1 MHANIV
7 NVVELLLLALE
18 FFEQEAMCCHLA
30 FSTVSHSSYHVM
42 LGDVSNESRP
52 LHDLRRITSSQ
63 R

>member
-1 MHANIV
+1 MHANIA
-7 NVVELLLLALE
+7 NVVELLRLALE
-18 FFEQEAMCCHLA
+18 FFEEAMCCHLA